1 MANSLSVAG
10 SNSKYKEP
18 GARPAGFWG
27 GLWHGII
34 APITF
39 LVSLL
44 VGGVSIYET
53 HNNGR
58 WYEFGFMLG
67 IMAYY
72 GNGEARARRG
82 SGETVLHECFHNF
95 CAFCWT

>member
-18 GARPAGFWG
+18 GAKPAGFWG

-39 LVSLL
+39 PVSLF
-44 VGGVSIYET
+44 VSGVSIYET
-53 HNNGR
+53 NNTGR
-58 WYEFGFMLG
+58 CYEFGFMLG
-67 IMAYY
+67 IGAYA
-72 GNGEARARRG
+72 GNKQARDAAG
-82 SGETVLHECFHNF
+82 I
-95 CAFCWT
+95 

>member
-1 MANSLSVAG
+1 MPATMANALSVAG

-18 GARPAGFWG
+18 GAKAAGFWG

-39 LVSLL
+39 VVSLL
-44 VGGVSIYET
+44 ANGVSIYET
-53 HNNGR
+53 NNNGR

-67 IMAYY
+67 IGAYA
-72 GNGEARARRG
+72 GNKEARNAARI
-82 SGETVLHECFHNF
+82 
-95 CAFCWT
+95 

>member
-1 MANSLSVAG
+1 MPNALAVAG
-10 SNSKYKEP
+10 PDSKYKEP
-18 GARPAGFWG
+18 NTQPAGFWG
-27 GLWHGII
+27 GLWHGMI

-44 VGGVSIYET
+44 ADGVSIYET

-67 IMAYY
+67 IGAYA
-72 GNGEARARRG
+72 GGGQVHSTNP
-82 SGETVLHECFHNF
+82 
-95 CAFCWT
+95 